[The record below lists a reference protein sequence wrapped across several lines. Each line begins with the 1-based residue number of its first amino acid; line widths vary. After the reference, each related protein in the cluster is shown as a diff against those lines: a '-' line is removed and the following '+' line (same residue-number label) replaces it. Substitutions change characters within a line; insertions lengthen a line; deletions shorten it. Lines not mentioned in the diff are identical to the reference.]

1 MRGIEKIAA
10 QIIGEA
16 EEKKAAIYE
25 EIQHKIDELN
35 AKTDEEIKAELE
47 RINDDTL
54 REEGTLEELAGLAA
68 QQKRRQAALSAKQE
82 VIGEIIN
89 EAYER
94 LLNLEDEKYF
104 AVIKKML
111 EDNVLSEKGEII
123 FSARD
128 RQRMPKDFE
137 DVIKNVAFEK
147 GGELVISDEIRS
159 IDGGFVLVYG
169 GIEENCTFKAMLEAS
184 RENCSDR
191 AVKGEEHGKTGS
203 HICRCQNQSS

>member
-1 MRGIEKIAA
+1 MRGIEKIAV

-94 LLNLEDEKYF
+94 LLNLEDDKYF

-147 GGELVISDEIRS
+147 GGELVMSDEIRS

-184 RENCSDR
+184 REELHDMVN
-191 AVKGEEHGKTGS
+191 GKLFG
-203 HICRCQNQSS
+203 